1 MKDNEKHFK
10 NLEKIS
16 KKYLKELE
24 GYIKK
29 NKLLIYENENDFLND
44 SISGTDVLQCNL
56 EDIAVNLVDAP
67 IYVRVFTEDDLISN
81 DEKSKV
87 LINRYK
93 DTIDYLKKQISKY
106 EEKINALKKD

>member
-1 MKDNEKHFK
+1 MISNEKHFK

-44 SISGTDVLQCNL
+44 SISNTNVLQCNL
-56 EDIAVNLVDAP
+56 EDVAVNLIDSP
-67 IYVRVFTEDDLISN
+67 IYVSVFTENDLISN
-81 DEKSKV
+81 DQKTSV
-87 LINRYK
+87 LVTRYE
-93 DTIDYLKKQISKY
+93 DTINYLKKQILKY
-106 EEKINALKKD
+106 EDKINALKKK